1 MIFCCSRLKW
11 GTSPLSPIN
20 DNTPISDNTG
30 AELPTGDRVRLAVAV
45 WGDPVVSQTLVL
57 LLRGSGYDVRLLPSS
72 SLIKPELLKGVQL
85 LLLTPTPELDTERR
99 EALTATLKDMQGAA
113 GLLVL
118 ELVTSSEERQENEGR
133 DETWLKVPWPLRSEE
148 LEQWIEDALL
158 STPGAQLKSYSDP
171 PTWKQELEERST
183 RTARNTILGRG
194 ERS

>member
-1 MIFCCSRLKW
+1 MSA
-11 GTSPLSPIN
+11 IN
-20 DNTPISDNTG
+20 DDTPISDNTG
-30 AELPTGDRVRLAVAV
+30 AEPPTDDRGRLAVAV

-57 LLRGSGYDVRLLPSS
+57 LLRGSGYDVRLLPRS
-72 SLIKPELLKGVQL
+72 SLNKPELLKGVQL

-118 ELVTSSEERQENEGR
+118 ELVTSSEERQEKEGR

-148 LEQWIEDALL
+148 LERWIEDALL

-171 PTWKQELEERST
+171 QTWKQELEERST
-183 RTARNTILGRG
+183 RTAHNTILGRG
-194 ERS
+194 ERSQH

>member
-1 MIFCCSRLKW
+1 M
-11 GTSPLSPIN
+11 
-20 DNTPISDNTG
+20 
-30 AELPTGDRVRLAVAV
+30 AV

-99 EALTATLKDMQGAA
+99 EALTATLKDMQGPA

-118 ELVTSSEERQENEGR
+118 ELVTSSEERQEKEGR

-171 PTWKQELEERST
+171 QTWKQELEERST

-194 ERS
+194 ERSQH